1 VPRITDKDYLVS
13 DQYQDASNLDAR
25 FELHSRF
32 SANKQGWMQW
42 VFDQLRFSSSS
53 RILDLGCGSAH
64 LWLENLGRIPTGWD
78 ITLSD
83 LSPGMVREA
92 RENLND
98 SLGNFEYLVIDVQ
111 SIPFEAGSFDGV
123 IANHMLYHVPNIE
136 TALVEI
142 RRVLKPGGRFYST
155 TVGKSHLVELYDL
168 VGQFAQG
175 GNIRE
180 EILPEKFLLDNG
192 KAVLSNHFMEVI
204 LSRYVDR
211 LIITEAKP
219 LIRYVQSMMIEK
231 SVLSPSKLN
240 NLVEFVT
247 REISVKGS
255 IMITKDSGMFKAVV

>member
-1 VPRITDKDYLVS
+1 VPRITDKDYLVL

-42 VFDQLRFSSSS
+42 VFDRLRFSSSS

-83 LSPGMVREA
+83 LSPGMVIEA
-92 RENLND
+92 RENLDD

-111 SIPFEAGSFDGV
+111 SIPFKAGSFDGV

-142 RRVLKPGGRFYST
+142 RRVLKPRGRFYST
-155 TVGKSHLVELYDL
+155 TVGKSHMVELYDL

-175 GNIRE
+175 GNIWE

-255 IMITKDSGMFKAVV
+255 ITIKKDSGIFEAVV